1 MSRKTDQTRAR
12 VLQATLDQLA
22 SGSPEKTRVSDI
34 AKAAGI
40 SRQALYLH
48 FPNRAEL
55 LIAATKYLDE
65 RVNIDAGLAESRTAA
80 TGEARLAAFIR
91 AWAAHIPVIHPV
103 GRALMAMQDTDPEAH
118 AAWADRMAAVR
129 HGCAAAVAALAR
141 DGRLRADLTEKK
153 ATDLLWTLLSV
164 RVWEHL
170 VRDCGWSD
178 LAYRT
183 EITRQARAALLA
195 PEQS

>member
-1 MSRKTDQTRAR
+1 MSRKTDQTRVR
-12 VLQATLDQLA
+12 ILQATLDQLA

-48 FPNRAEL
+48 FPTRAEL

-65 RVNIDAGLAESRTAA
+65 RVNIDTTLAESRAA
-80 TGEARLAAFIR
+80 TTGEERLTAFIR
-91 AWAAHIPVIHPV
+91 AWAGHIPVIYPV
-103 GRALMAMQDTDPEAH
+103 GRALMAMQETDPEARG
-118 AAWADRMAAVR
+118 AWADRMAAVR
-129 HGCAAAVAALAR
+129 HGCKAAVAALAR
-141 DGRLRADLTEKK
+141 DGRLRADLTEEK

-170 VRDCGWSD
+170 TRDCGWSEAD
-178 LAYRT
+178 YLA
-183 EITRQARAALLA
+183 EITRQARAALFGAA
-195 PEQS
+195 P